1 MIEPFRFVVV
11 FPGGCL
17 LLLSLRSLSDSLRV
31 DKINEKKNLKRNS
44 SSLSL
49 SLSLFFP
56 LSLKQNF
63 PRKVERFLSFFFFA
77 GKKVVLSI
85 KEIRERDEGA
95 STIGSGQRRQ
105 VLLNLY

>member
-17 LLLSLRSLSDSLRV
+17 LLLSLLSLSDSLRV

-49 SLSLFFP
+49 SLSLLPSLSETKFP
-56 LSLKQNF
+56 AKSGKN
-63 PRKVERFLSFFFFA
+63 FA
-77 GKKVVLSI
+77 GKKWS
-85 KEIRERDEGA
+85 
-95 STIGSGQRRQ
+95 S
-105 VLLNLY
+105 LLKR

>member
-49 SLSLFFP
+49 SLFFP

-63 PRKVERFLSFFFFA
+63 PRKVERFLSFFFR
-77 GKKVVLSI
+77 GKKSGLSI